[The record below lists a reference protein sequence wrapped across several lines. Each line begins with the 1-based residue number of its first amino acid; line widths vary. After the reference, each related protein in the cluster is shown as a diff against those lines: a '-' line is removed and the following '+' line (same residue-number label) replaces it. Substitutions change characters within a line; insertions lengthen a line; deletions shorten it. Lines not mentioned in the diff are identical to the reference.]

1 MQMRIKILCLA
12 EANEQPLAYRFRLQ
26 FAQGI
31 EVSHKAAVPAPPFPL
46 LFSTPFATPLVQFHL
61 HKSEREALRIRNRMR
76 MGIRL
81 RMRERMRMGCS
92 VIGQSEIALIFNK
105 PTQKCKSEAY
115 NADAFARM
123 PSRMRMQT
131 PRALGEKR
139 AKLCDKRARGYT
151 PTPTTSHTH
160 KNTSS
165 RKGQQC

>member
-31 EVSHKAAVPAPPFPL
+31 EVSHKAAVAHIG
-46 LFSTPFATPLVQFHL
+46 TPLVQFHL
-61 HKSEREALRIRNRMR
+61 HKSEREALRMRKRMR
-76 MGIRL
+76 IWMRM

-115 NADAFARM
+115 NAFARM

-139 AKLCDKRARGYT
+139 AKLCDKRARGHT
-151 PTPTTSHTH
+151 PTPTTSHTD

-165 RKGQQC
+165 RKGQEC

>member
-26 FAQGI
+26 FAQWI

-46 LFSTPFATPLVQFHL
+46 LFPLPLQRL
-61 HKSEREALRIRNRMR
+61 WSSSICIKANENAANAKRIRM
-76 MGIRL
+76 

-115 NADAFARM
+115 NADAFGRV
-123 PSRMRMQT
+123 PSRTRMQT

-139 AKLCDKRARGYT
+139 AKLCDKRARGHT
-151 PTPTTSHTH
+151 PTPTPTH
-160 KNTSS
+160 SLTGKYFLT
-165 RKGQQC
+165 